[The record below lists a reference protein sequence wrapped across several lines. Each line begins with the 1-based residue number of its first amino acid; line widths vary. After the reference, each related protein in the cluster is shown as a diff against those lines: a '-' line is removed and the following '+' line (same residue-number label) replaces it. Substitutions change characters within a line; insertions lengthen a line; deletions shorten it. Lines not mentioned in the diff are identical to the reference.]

1 MLLFYK
7 IILAILER
15 LEGQRVEGVVSKK
28 TSEETNLDKLLVSL
42 TRVVGVVRLGTYFEV
57 MIDWQNLLINWM
69 VGMRESRM
77 TPTFFGVNE
86 WCTLMKWRRL
96 EEKKQESYLRDV
108 ETTGYKALESKG
120 EVTWGVTADSWC

>member
-1 MLLFYK
+1 MASVTGVQYGSGRGVRDEEEASRAYAVQALVRSCCRCGRRHWRLLFYK

-28 TSEETNLDKLLVSL
+28 TREETNLDKLLVSL

-69 VGMRESRM
+69 VGMRESQ
-77 TPTFFGVNE
+77 G
-86 WCTLMKWRRL
+86 
-96 EEKKQESYLRDV
+96 
-108 ETTGYKALESKG
+108 
-120 EVTWGVTADSWC
+120 